1 VADDG
6 NGGQVPGK
14 WKDALPVIPDKVAEH
29 LDAGHDVPLEAM
41 VSDAAME
48 KFEDHVRRQ
57 AEPVHAEDLI
67 PVARN
72 DPRIQGP
79 APGNGSV
86 LPKVPVRRRV
96 IPAPFRRP
104 SIHIDHHGKSWQVKR
119 ADRVEPDDIVP
130 DVGRVAAMR
139 TSTVYV
145 RMSEVMKLEDLELH
159 DLNPSKRVAVGLEVV
174 LTGIDGR
181 EHIFE
186 PSQRVHVFTAAEEH
200 AGASAS

>member
-6 NGGQVPGK
+6 HGGKVPGK
-14 WKDALPVIPDKVAEH
+14 WKDALPVVPDKVAEH
-29 LDAGHDVPLEAM
+29 LDAGRDVPLEAM
-41 VSDAAME
+41 VSDAVME
-48 KFEDHVRRQ
+48 QFEDHVKRQ

-96 IPAPFRRP
+96 IPAPFKRP
-104 SIHIDHHGKSWQVKR
+104 SIHIDHHGKSWQVKH
-119 ADRVEPDDIVP
+119 AGSVQAGDIVP
-130 DVGRVAAMR
+130 DVGRVAKAEQR
-139 TSTVYV
+139 TRYV
-145 RMSEVMKLEDLELH
+145 RMSEVMRLEDLQLH
-159 DLNPSKRVAVGLEVV
+159 ALNPHKQVAVGLEVV

-181 EHIFE
+181 EHLFE
-186 PSQRVHVFTAAEEH
+186 PSQRIRVFTAGEH
-200 AGASAS
+200 AGASAD